1 VPPTPPTPLEQAL
14 ANFPRVGRDRAEQ
27 LSRLGLVTIQ
37 DLLLQRPR
45 RYEDRRNL
53 CPIKSLSKDEPQ
65 LCHGIVVTKG
75 VKRFR
80 GGRQAVFECV
90 LDDNSARLHLRWWN
104 MPYMENYFNTGDEVL
119 AYGKPSSLKPRTM
132 DHPETEVFTD
142 TDEARIHLDRVVPVY
157 PLTEGLPQ
165 RWMRQLAWRVVE
177 QFAKEID
184 EPDFNIPQLL
194 HRSQAIRQIHFP
206 EELEDAENARRRLA
220 LDELIVLQKDIHKRR
235 ANLETN
241 AKSRSCMGENKWTVS
256 FTEALPFKLT
266 PAQSSVIKEITTD
279 LSTDLPMRR
288 LLQGDVGSGKT
299 VVAAMAILKAL
310 ESGYNALLMAPTE
323 ILAEQHRHTFRQW
336 FEPLGL
342 RVAMQTG
349 SHHEVDAHPNLLDK
363 GNPLLVVGT
372 HALFQ
377 SRFELDNIGL
387 VVIDEQHKF
396 GVEQRNELLRKGDY
410 PHLLVM
416 TATPIPRTLGL
427 TLYGD
432 LDIST
437 IRELPTGRGQVRT
450 HLRTAERWPKIVDF
464 INNELD
470 AGKQAYVVFPRVDN
484 ADDNVKAVTREA
496 EKLAKAFQPHAIGI
510 LHGRLKATEKE
521 AVMDGFREGRIRV
534 LLATTVIEV
543 GVDVPNANLMLVE
556 NAEQF
561 GLAQLHQLRGR
572 IGRGEQDAHFI
583 MITGVDSP
591 ESAER
596 LEVLVNTHDGFEIAE
611 ADLRLRGPGELL
623 GQDQSGLPTFRFADL
638 RRDLDL
644 IRQAR
649 DLVLKA

>member
-1 VPPTPPTPLEQAL
+1 MPPTPPTPLEQAL
-14 ANFPRVGRDRAEQ
+14 ADFPRVGRDRAEQ

-90 LDDNSARLHLRWWN
+90 LDDNSAQLHLRWWN
-104 MPYMENYFNTGDEVL
+104 MPYIENYFNTGDEVL

-310 ESGYNALLMAPTE
+310 ESGYNALLMTPTE
-323 ILAEQHRHTFRQW
+323 ILAEQHRYTFRQW

-342 RVAMQTG
+342 RVALQTG
-349 SHHEVDAHPNLLDK
+349 SHHEVDTHPTLLNK

-496 EKLAKAFQPHAIGI
+496 EKLTKALQPHEIGI

-521 AVMDGFREGRIRV
+521 TVMDGFREGRIRV

-583 MITGVDSP
+583 MVTGVDSP